1 MFCARC
7 GKEIDNDSTFCP
19 FCGQKTD
26 EPVESGGGIPKPKTG
41 SAKKSGRKVIEG
53 IAAVAVV
60 VLIIFGI
67 SRLIGGIRNRGQSL
81 PEKLFAMSWEEFS
94 ELSENDFKD
103 MLDEAGTLYSV
114 ESAEDSALKM
124 KSIETKTT
132 DSFMGGDCLYMYAP
146 ESLLAMLYE
155 IRYETEKDFKA
166 GREQIEEILEK
177 SLLKNTVAFETTLG
191 GLKMDWYPVGVSDKN
206 LDVNLDTT
214 AGLLTSYGI
223 DVDELDDEELDKLGQ
238 CYIYKLVG
246 VTFGS
251 YSDMSGDTD
260 EFVFPGDKSYTNNM
274 SVITTM
280 YVPMSE
286 EMLVSWLSTVGGY
299 DAISGKKIDPD
310 RFKDSVDEKLVAMYL
325 DEKTASDDLERRRE
339 LREELYIRLYMME
352 EHKLDTDKCIYLKT
366 DDEKRLWYIR
376 NFNWDTDTGA
386 QVDLSDYRDSGSI
399 YCAVECNYNSDTSEY
414 FESELDRALYLADK
428 DYKADTGERFE
439 NTEEKRLWF
448 MRNYSY
454 DISSEK
460 VMDKEVVDAL
470 IAYQKYIDEDR
481 LNPYPEYGELEITGY
496 TLVYIDDDIV
506 PECVILSDNGIFIM
520 SYKNGEIQSVAPE
533 EHYTLEVS
541 VWYTPQSG
549 TFAIDSW
556 YGNHERE
563 WDVIE
568 LKDSFK
574 KTSVLDRVNDY
585 ENGIVYTLNGQVI
598 STGGDDDSYGDHY
611 LDEFNFEEEA
621 LHATPAIDDEYR
633 NVYDSL
639 LAAYDALRTTIY
651 ETYEY
656 CIYEYELK
664 DGILTV
670 KTDDGAAV
678 ADGFGTCQPFEFS
691 YPVADDCIWE
701 AGNGFG
707 EYRTEYT
714 YSMTPEELEVEIK
727 NWRNQYE
734 LTPDNLESPVAI
746 QFHVIDEQV
755 VGVYTSRP

>member
-41 SAKKSGRKVIEG
+41 SAKKSGRKVIGG

-155 IRYETEKDFKA
+155 IRYETEEDFKA

-310 RFKDSVDEKLVAMYL
+310 GFKDSVDEKLVAMYL

-399 YCAVECNYNSDTSEY
+399 YCAVECNYNSDTAEY

-454 DISSEK
+454 DIKTSKEI
-460 VMDKEVVDAL
+460 DKEIIEAVV
-470 IAYQKYIDEDR
+470 AYNDYIISLLDSGKT
-481 LNPYPEYGELEITGY
+481 LSWCS
-496 TLVYIDDDIV
+496 LVYIDDNDI
-506 PECVILSDNGIFIM
+506 PEAVVCFDSGILRVLSYNDKLLEYSPQHDGYGCSLGYLVKEGQFCVNVGYGSSGYEYNVVSLNGNFKETLTSEINDGIYFL
-520 SYKNGEIQSVAPE
+520 NGEVVERDIWKQITDTTITTGVNIN
-533 EHYTLEVS
+533 YN
-541 VWYTPQSG
+541 
-549 TFAIDSW
+549 DS
-556 YGNHERE
+556 
-563 WDVIE
+563 
-568 LKDSFK
+568 K
-574 KTSVLDRVNDY
+574 
-585 ENGIVYTLNGQVI
+585 ENTYV
-598 STGGDDDSYGDHY
+598 
-611 LDEFNFEEEA
+611 
-621 LHATPAIDDEYR
+621 
-633 NVYDSL
+633 SL

-670 KTDDGAAV
+670 KADDGAAV

>member
-26 EPVESGGGIPKPKTG
+26 EPVESGGGTPKPKTG
-41 SAKKSGRKVIEG
+41 FAKKSGRKVIRG

-60 VLIIFGI
+60 VLMIFGI

-146 ESLLAMLYE
+146 ESFLAMLYE
-155 IRYETEKDFKA
+155 IRYETEEDFKA

-206 LDVNLDTT
+206 LDVNLDST

-251 YSDMSGDTD
+251 YGDMSGDTD

-286 EMLVSWLSTVGGY
+286 EMLVSWLATIGGH
-299 DAISGKKIDPD
+299 DVISGKKIDLD

-325 DEKTASDDLERRRE
+325 DEKTTSDDLERRRE

-399 YCAVECNYNSDTSEY
+399 YCAVECNYNSDTAEY

-428 DYKADTGERFE
+428 DYKADTGESFE

-448 MRNYSY
+448 IQNYSY

-481 LNPYPEYGELEITGY
+481 LNPYPEYGELEITRFY
-496 TLVYIDDDIV
+496 LAYINDDNI
-506 PECVILSDNGIFIM
+506 PECMVWDDENVYGTPFIM
-520 SYKNGEIQSVAPE
+520 SYMNGEMQVFRSNDVFGDNSL
-533 EHYTLEVS
+533 TLIPKSGLFAINSYSSGIETS
-541 VWYTPQSG
+541 GSG
-549 TFAIDSW
+549 TEYIKLSDDFEVLANIEESMSW
-556 YGNHERE
+556 TNET
-563 WDVIE
+563 V
-568 LKDSFK
+568 
-574 KTSVLDRVNDY
+574 T
-585 ENGIVYTLNGQVI
+585 YTLNGENVTEDI
-598 STGGDDDSYGDHY
+598 IDNVMKENGLPAY
-611 LDEFNFEEEA
+611 DEW
-621 LHATPAIDDEYR
+621 TYSIDGY
-633 NVYDSL
+633 NSPQSL

-670 KTDDGAAV
+670 KADDGAAV